1 MVRYETAH
9 LNVHSLSRNTCN
21 LNVTT
26 ATTTTVTTAITSA
39 IYNYHWQFL
48 IFHQNSLLNWWIY
61 IIIVYKQGVTHN
73 DKKGSH
79 VTNKQNSQISLSLHF
94 TYYYQHSLQPVSF
107 FSSATTISKY
117 SLQFSALTS
126 SVVLSTHIHTHTS
139 VTLIKSIPTYT
150 NSHTHVY
157 TNKLEPIVL
166 GPHDCQFNWWQRGTS
181 KSSSH
186 TNSSKKK
193 TKDLECLYKCMLG
206 CG

>member
-1 MVRYETAH
+1 MFLSVSHYKISFLIMNLRCPIVMVHYLIHFWIKFKHLTWLVQYETAH

-94 TYYYQHSLQPVSF
+94 TYYYQHSLPATSF
-107 FSSATTISKY
+107 LFLFSYHRI
-117 SLQFSALTS
+117 Q
-126 SVVLSTHIHTHTS
+126 VL
-139 VTLIKSIPTYT
+139 PA
-150 NSHTHVY
+150 
-157 TNKLEPIVL
+157 VL
-166 GPHDCQFNWWQRGTS
+166 CS
-181 KSSSH
+181 
-186 TNSSKKK
+186 
-193 TKDLECLYKCMLG
+193 Y
-206 CG
+206 